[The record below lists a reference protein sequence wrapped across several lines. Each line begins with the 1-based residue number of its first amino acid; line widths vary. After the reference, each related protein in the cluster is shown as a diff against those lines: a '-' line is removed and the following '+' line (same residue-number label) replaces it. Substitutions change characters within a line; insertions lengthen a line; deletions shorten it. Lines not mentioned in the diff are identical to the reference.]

1 MHDASSSGNSSTQS
15 QIWSLIL
22 RLIGLRH
29 MGEYLISSPEKS
41 ESMISTLTSSPAQV
55 LFLHAWMRNEVSFWA
70 LKGCIAY

>member
-1 MHDASSSGNSSTQS
+1 MHDASSSGNSSTQIDDPFKVK
-15 QIWSLIL
+15 IWSLIL

-55 LFLHAWMRNEVSFWA
+55 LFLHA
-70 LKGCIAY
+70 